1 MAEIADMARH
11 QRAHV
16 PAGAATAATLLR
28 DVAPAA
34 WDDLTAQIVEPNGYY
49 LSPWALAVDA
59 GARGRSHVD
68 ALCGFVSR
76 RLVAL
81 LPVVSAWRAFRLPLP
96 VVVSAESYGTLHTPL
111 LARDDAPSAAQ
122 ALCDDARARG
132 ARAIVLRHVPIEGAA
147 LDAIRAVLARDCLAP
162 TVLHSYARA
171 CLDASGDAEILL
183 RDALG
188 PKKLKELRRQRNR
201 LSETGALTFTVART
215 ADEVAHA
222 IETFLALEAGG
233 WKGKRGTALVQ
244 HEGDAAFIRHAA
256 RDLAARGQC
265 EIAVLAAGETPVAAG
280 IILKHDTRAFWF
292 KLGVDERFARL
303 SPGVQLALELT
314 RYFCTDPS
322 VTFVDSTAP
331 ADSPMINPIWRGRF
345 TIGDVL
351 IPLRANDPVMPLVLA
366 ALRVHRRLYHVARSA
381 VHAFR
386 RLKERL
392 VRSRPG

>member
-1 MAEIADMARH
+1 MAEIADTARQ
-11 QRAHV
+11 QRADIM
-16 PAGAATAATLLR
+16 AGAVRTTTPLR

-34 WDDLTAQIVEPNGYY
+34 WDELAAHTVEANGYY

-96 VVVSAESYGTLHTPL
+96 IVVSAESYGTLHTPL
-111 LARDDAPSAAQ
+111 LARDDAAAAAL

-132 ARAIVLRHVPIEGAA
+132 ARAIVLRHVPIEGEAVR
-147 LDAIRAVLARDCLAP
+147 AIRETLARAGLAP
-162 TVLHSYARA
+162 TVLHGYARA
-171 CLDASGDAEILL
+171 CLDATGDAETLL

-188 PKKLKELRRQRNR
+188 AKKLKELRRQRHR
-201 LSETGALTFTVART
+201 LGELGVPTFTVART
-215 ADEVAHA
+215 PDEVVRA
-222 IETFLALEAGG
+222 IEIFLALEAGG

-244 HEGDAAFIRHAA
+244 HDGDASFIRHAA
-256 RDLAARGQC
+256 CELAARGQC
-265 EIAVLAAGETPVAAG
+265 EIAMLAVGETPIAAG

-292 KLGVDERFARL
+292 KLGVDERFAKL

-314 RYFCTDPS
+314 RYFCADPS

-331 ADSPMINPIWRGRF
+331 ADSPMINPIWRERF
-345 TIGDVL
+345 TIGDLV
-351 IPLRANDPVMPLVLA
+351 IPLKAGDPLFPVILTALRAHRALDSAARA
-366 ALRVHRRLYHVARSA
+366 AL
-381 VHAFR
+381 HAIR
-386 RLKERL
+386 RLKAQIR
-392 VRSRPG
+392 

>member
-1 MAEIADMARH
+1 MAEIADIARH
-11 QRAHV
+11 QRA
-16 PAGAATAATLLR
+16 PDLAGAVKTATPLR

-34 WDDLTAQIVEPNGYY
+34 WDELAAHTIEPNGYY

-68 ALCGFVSR
+68 ALCGLVSR

-96 VVVSAESYGTLHTPL
+96 IVVSAESYGTLHTPL
-111 LARDDAPSAAQ
+111 LARDDAAAAAQ

-132 ARAIVLRHVPIEGAA
+132 ARAIVLRHVPIEGEA
-147 LDAIRAVLARDCLAP
+147 LHAFRETLARAGLAP

-171 CLDASGDAEILL
+171 CLDATGDAESLL

-188 PKKLKELRRQRNR
+188 AKKLKELRRQRHR
-201 LSETGALTFTVART
+201 LSELGVLTFTVAKT
-215 ADEVAHA
+215 SDEVARA
-222 IETFLALEAGG
+222 IEIFLALEAGG

-244 HEGDAAFIRHAA
+244 HDGDATFIRHAA
-256 RDLAARGQC
+256 RELAARSQC
-265 EIAVLAAGETPVAAG
+265 EIAVLAAGETPIAAG
-280 IILKHDTRAFWF
+280 VILKHDTRAFWF
-292 KLGVDERFARL
+292 KLGVDERFAKL

-314 RYFCTDPS
+314 RYFCADPS
-322 VTFVDSTAP
+322 VAFVDSTAP

-351 IPLRANDPVMPLVLA
+351 IPLRANDPLLPLILA
-366 ALRVHRRLYHVARSA
+366 ALRMHRRIDRAARSA
-381 VHAFR
+381 LHAFR
-386 RLKERL
+386 RLKARL
-392 VRSRPG
+392 G